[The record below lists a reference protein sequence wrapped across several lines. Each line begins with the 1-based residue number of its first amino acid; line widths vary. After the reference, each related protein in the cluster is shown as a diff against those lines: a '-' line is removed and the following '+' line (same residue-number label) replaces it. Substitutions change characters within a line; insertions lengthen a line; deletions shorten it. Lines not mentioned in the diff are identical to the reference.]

1 MIKTKKQDRVPGIII
16 SAGTILRRDGFYSA
30 SSLYEAYISKIY
42 RCDFSCV
49 ACISATCV
57 FTCAKSKKKDTFY
70 HWSCTFSSDISSVG
84 NRKSVYL

>member
-16 SAGTILRRDGFYSA
+16 SAVLFCAEMAFIVLL
-30 SSLYEAYISKIY
+30 LYTKLISVKYIGVI
-42 RCDFSCV
+42 CV